1 MSEYNNDQHGQTPYR
16 QPQIQQP
23 YSQPPQVKQQYNQQ
37 MQSQQQ
43 YGQQPYYT
51 MPQYGVQPVM
61 PGNGLATASLVCG
74 ILCLVLPLV
83 SLILGIIAIATGAS
97 AKNNGFIGGKATAGI
112 VMGIIG
118 TAWNAIYII
127 LLLIGLIS
135 LSLGF

>member
-37 MQSQQQ
+37 MQA
-43 YGQQPYYT
+43 QQPYYT

-127 LLLIGLIS
+127 LLLIGLV
-135 LSLGF
+135 SLGF